1 VVTTYAV
8 FSNVCVFSKNTISIS
23 GVFNSSVAYQS
34 QITITIS
41 NVTNPLDNSK
51 DLAFN
56 ITTYN
61 GQFMVDTSVN

>member
-1 VVTTYAV
+1 M
-8 FSNVCVFSKNTISIS
+8 
-23 GVFNSSVAYQS
+23 FNSSVAYQS

-41 NVTNPLDNSK
+41 NVTNPLDNSQ

-61 GQFMVDTSVN
+61 GQYMVDTSIN